1 MKANIEG
8 KNVIPFEEAV
18 MGKKMDEEISIFEE
32 VFNEIGEVMPE
43 FGGVELA
50 ALFALPDDKFSVLSV
65 YFLDELDKALNN
77 ADDKIALAQ
86 SLNISGTKLEDLTEF
101 FEKLTKEIDEQL
113 SGKISQVKLD
123 FMKQMFSILINAV
136 QDSEGVAKRI
146 IQIPIELCHEEA
158 KVPSYARAGDA
169 GMDIYAL
176 EDVDILPGETK
187 IIPTGIKVAIPRGYA
202 ILIQPR
208 SGQSAKSKLRIANTP
223 GLIDSGYRDEIGVIV
238 ENIEPAFKD
247 INYDF
252 NDNGK
257 IIINSILH
265 GSPIHI
271 EKGQRFAQMRLV
283 EAPSI
288 SFFKVEDVHAY
299 EGDRLSGFG
308 GTGNK

>member
-8 KNVIPFEEAV
+8 KNVIPFDEAV
-18 MGKKMDEEISIFEE
+18 AEKKMDKEISIFEE
-32 VFNEIGEVMPE
+32 VFEEIGDIMPE

-50 ALFALPDDKFSVLSV
+50 SLLALPDEQFSLLSV

-77 ADDKIALAQ
+77 PDDKIALAQ
-86 SLNISGTKLEDLTEF
+86 SLNISGTKVEDLQEF
-101 FEKLTKEIDEQL
+101 FDKLSVEMDEQL
-113 SGKISQVKLD
+113 TGKISQIKVD
-123 FMKQMFSILINAV
+123 FIKQMFSTLINSV

-146 IQIPIELCHEEA
+146 IQIPIQLCREEA
-158 KVPSYARAGDA
+158 KVPTYARAGDA

-176 EDVDILPGETK
+176 EDIDILPGETK

-208 SGQSAKSKLRIANTP
+208 SGQSAKSKLRVANTP

-247 INYDF
+247 IDYTFD
-252 NDNGK
+252 DNGK
-257 IIINSILH
+257 IVINSILH

-283 EAPSI
+283 EAPAI
-288 SFFKVEDVHAY
+288 RFFEVEDVHAY

-308 GTGNK
+308 GTGTK

>member
-1 MKANIEG
+1 MKAYTEG
-8 KNVIPFEEAV
+8 KKVIPFGEAV
-18 MGKKMDEEISIFEE
+18 MEKKMDEEISIFEKL
-32 VFNEIGEVMPE
+32 FGEIEEVMPDL
-43 FGGVELA
+43 GGAELA
-50 ALFALPDDKFSVLSV
+50 SLLALPDEKFSILSA
-65 YFLDELDKALNN
+65 YFLDELDKSLNN
-77 ADDKIALAQ
+77 AEEKILLAQ
-86 SLNISGTKLEDLTEF
+86 SINLSGAKVEDLQSF
-101 FEKLTKEIDEQL
+101 FEKLSNEMDKQL
-113 SGKISQVKLD
+113 VGKISQVKLD
-123 FMKQMFSILINAV
+123 FLKRMFSTIINSI

-247 INYDF
+247 INYDLD
-252 NDNGK
+252 DNGK